1 MFTIDIDRKILHH
14 VPDRQSDSQ
23 MNLGHRCPPTLEH
36 IYIEHGQAWFQ
47 LKEHLEQAHVS
58 HPNDSVVEECPL
70 DDVVDDEVEQDIE
83 ITVAI
88 QDDAWHASSE
98 WKWLQAQFGCQRMH
112 NEELMVVP
120 CRG

>member
-1 MFTIDIDRKILHH
+1 MIKGCTQLQEAQTRICSD
-14 VPDRQSDSQ
+14 PD
-23 MNLGHRCPPTLEH
+23 HIEAEH

-70 DDVVDDEVEQDIE
+70 DDVVDDEAEQDIE
-83 ITVAI
+83 IAVAI

-98 WKWLQAQFGCQRMH
+98 WKRLQAQFGCQRMH